1 MATDIA
7 GLFGMTPESYQLAQE
22 QQAQQ
27 QAAQYAGMNPFQQ
40 ANYGLFMGGR
50 QLGGAIGQ
58 ALGAQDPMLQ
68 QISQQ
73 QALLKSLDLSD
84 PEAVKKAI
92 PAAAAINPQLAAG
105 LLNKYQEMQAAQAEQ
120 MQKIAAAKS
129 SLATAGQK
137 AFEISPEGKGL
148 KLAEQGKY
156 TPESIVAAIQPDGT
170 TDISK
175 LVAIDKLAKPA
186 SDFVAKAVEL
196 GFGDKPSYGAY
207 KPEQVQ
213 AINKAIF
220 EEDIKKKAA
229 SAAVTRID
237 LGTAIQ
243 EIYGKEGAQAR
254 SKAWETAGTAYT
266 EGKGTLNLLDTFEQ
280 TAKAGFTGT
289 GSDAKLALSKA
300 LNAMGVPISSKATDT
315 EITNALSSQLVQ
327 KIAKV
332 FPGSQS
338 NKELA
343 ELLKSKPN
351 AAQELPTILRLIDRM
366 RMEIQPKLMTYEQLA
381 KLPEK
386 ERATAN
392 ANIIEGEMMDKLK
405 RLRELEAKAAGG
417 R

>member
-1 MATDIA
+1 MATDIS

-22 QQAQQ
+22 KQAQE
-27 QAAQYAGMNPFQQ
+27 QALQYAGMNPFQQ

-50 QLGGAIGQ
+50 QLGGALGQ

-68 QISQQ
+68 MISQQ
-73 QALLKSLDLSD
+73 QALLRTVNPNDPASLM
-84 PEAVKKAI
+84 EAAQKAS
-92 PAAAAINPQLAAG
+92 AINPQLAMG
-105 LLNKYQEMQAAQAEQ
+105 LAAKAQELKTSMTEQ
-120 MQKIAAAKS
+120 MQKAAAAQS
-129 SLATAGQK
+129 NLASAAKAAWEIGDQGKAMKLLETA
-137 AFEISPEGKGL
+137 
-148 KLAEQGKY
+148 KY
-156 TPESIVAAIQPDGT
+156 TPESVAAYIKGEGD
-170 TDISK
+170 
-175 LVAIDKLAKPA
+175 LVPVDKLAKPA

-229 SAAVTRID
+229 GAAATRID

-243 EIYGKEGAQAR
+243 EIYGKEGAKER
-254 SKAWETAGTAYT
+254 SKAWEEAGKAYT
-266 EGKGTLNLLDTFEQ
+266 EGKSTLGLLDTFEK

-289 GSDAKLALSKA
+289 GADAKLALSKT
-300 LNAMGVPISSKATDT
+300 LNALGVPISVKATDT
-315 EITNALSSQLVQ
+315 EISNALSSQLVQ

-351 AAQELPTILRLIDRM
+351 ISQELPTILRLIERM

-386 ERATAN
+386 DRATAN
-392 ANIIEGEMMDKLK
+392 PNIIEGEMMDKLK